1 MSNPNGPYPGRQL
14 FIGLTADARPAL
26 VYLVTGRSPQSRARL
41 AVAAGDS
48 IRIDP
53 LGQQEHVPLR
63 FHYPSVK
70 FDNET
75 GMAVVTNGIQTEAI
89 FETYRLLL
97 IAGTAPTGDYLEKIL
112 DGAGAEPDSLNTP
125 RIAGVITST
134 DDDNKPVF
142 VIGIVSEFV
151 PASAF
156 EIKPEPGVL
165 TGISTYKGDLANPE
179 AFDPAS
185 ELPRLQCGGNTA
197 QDLAEY
203 LFDISEATNQGEDIR
218 VCAIGGVLSADDKW
232 NHHIINK
239 HQSK

>member
-14 FIGLTADARPAL
+14 FIGLTSDARPAL

-70 FDNET
+70 FDNDT

-125 RIAGVITST
+125 RIACVVTST
-134 DDDNKPVF
+134 GDDKKPVF
-142 VIGIVSEFV
+142 VIGIVTEFA

-165 TGISTYKGDLANPE
+165 TGISTYRGDLANPE

-185 ELPRLQCGGNTA
+185 ELPRLKCDAKTA

-218 VCAIGGVLSADDKW
+218 VCAIGGVLSTDGKW
-232 NHHIINK
+232 SHHIINK